1 MSDSLHFLLGVQMMS
16 LKEYSKLRVLNQ
28 VQKIFGYNNN
38 KKLTNKNRS
47 EFQKEFAGIIFRLQI
62 KMFYENIAKYAEPD
76 LLSS

>member
-1 MSDSLHFLLGVQMMS
+1 MSANRLPRLVIFSIVQLCIS
-16 LKEYSKLRVLNQ
+16 ITY
-28 VQKIFGYNNN
+28 QKKNNN

-62 KMFYENIAKYAEPD
+62 KMFYENISKYAEPD